1 MLSAVPSLT
10 PLLAPFAFAF
20 GRAARSNALIDWS
33 ARLDPLFARAHL
45 HRMGRQG
52 LSLYEAYRFAR
63 MSQLMAA
70 VNFNC
75 ENLVRDCFSCSRSQL
90 LQDIF
95 VVLATRAKRGGYF
108 VEVGVGND
116 DKLSNTYLLEKQYG
130 WTGLLAEPNPEF
142 HQSIVEKRGAVLDPR
157 AVFNKSGET
166 LDLLMNTKDGEFSTL
181 VGFEGRDSNLRSG
194 ALAPVKT
201 VTLDDLLAEHNAPT
215 LIDYISIDTEGSE
228 YEVLQGLDLTKR
240 KVKVFTIGSNYDKD
254 KMKKIDN
261 IMLDMGYR
269 IALPT
274 ASYYDSWYLHPDV
287 ENIFI

>member
-1 MLSAVPSLT
+1 M
-10 PLLAPFAFAF
+10 
-20 GRAARSNALIDWS
+20 
-33 ARLDPLFARAHL
+33 
-45 HRMGRQG
+45 
-52 LSLYEAYRFAR
+52 
-63 MSQLMAA
+63 
-70 VNFNC
+70 
-75 ENLVRDCFSCSRSQL
+75 
-90 LQDIF
+90 
-95 VVLATRAKRGGYF
+95 
-108 VEVGVGND
+108 GND